1 MKITMRHRTCAVL
14 VISCMAGSLIGCAA
28 SPRQRPIPTTAI
40 AEGAMT
46 ADGVR
51 KQLEGRWVLVSLTV
65 TAEDGRRTAVEAT
78 GALTSDEFG
87 MHVEYRMSDSGQ
99 KSLAALGITSPDP
112 VISTTGR
119 VVIDPRQQQITYVGE
134 DFEKRAQGFDP
145 DLAARRANP
154 FALERTRYYA
164 FGDDGTLTL
173 STRYDSG
180 KEAAVS
186 HWRRTSG

>member
-1 MKITMRHRTCAVL
+1 
-14 VISCMAGSLIGCAA
+14 MAGSLIGCAA
-28 SPRQRPIPTTAI
+28 SPRQRPIPTTPI

-51 KQLEGRWVLVSLTV
+51 KQLEGRWVLVSLNV
-65 TAEDGRRTAVEAT
+65 SAEDGRRSEVEAT

-87 MHVEYRMSDSGQ
+87 LSIEYRMSESGQ
-99 KSLAALGITSPDP
+99 KSLAALGIRSPNP

-119 VVIDPRQQQITYVGE
+119 VVIDPRQNQITYIGE
-134 DFEKRAQGFDP
+134 DFEKRAQGFEP

-154 FALERTRYYA
+154 FALERTRYYM
-164 FGDDGTLTL
+164 FGDDGSLTL

-186 HWRRTSG
+186 HWKRSS